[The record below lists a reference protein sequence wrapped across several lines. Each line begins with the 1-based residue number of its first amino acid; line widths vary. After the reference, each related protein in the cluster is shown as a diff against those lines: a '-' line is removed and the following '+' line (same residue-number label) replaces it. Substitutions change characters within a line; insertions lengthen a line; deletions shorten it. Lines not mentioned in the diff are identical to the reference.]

1 MQSLPVQI
9 AKTFVGDAFALVNGF
24 ARIVTHI
31 VMAPIERIAKA
42 CDVAGVLHERALRA
56 AVREEIKH
64 AWRTLSQASPK
75 AASTKP
81 HRSRRHSLFG
91 CLRSLGELT

>member
-24 ARIVTHI
+24 ARIITNV
-31 VMAPIERIAKA
+31 VMAPVERIAKA

-56 AVREEIKH
+56 TERGEIRQ
-64 AWRTLSQASPK
+64 AWRTLSQASPR
-75 AASTKP
+75 S
-81 HRSRRHSLFG
+81 HRSRRHGLFG
-91 CLRSLGELT
+91 CFRSLGELT

>member
-1 MQSLPVQI
+1 MQSLPVEI

-31 VMAPIERIAKA
+31 VMAPVERIARA

-56 AVREEIKH
+56 AERRQIRH
-64 AWRTLSQASPK
+64 AWHVLSREAPRPHPR
-75 AASTKP
+75 P
-81 HRSRRHSLFG
+81 HRARGRGLFG

>member
-24 ARIVTHI
+24 ARIVTHL
-31 VMAPIERIAKA
+31 VMAPVERIAKA

-56 AVREEIKH
+56 AAREEIKH
-64 AWRTLSQASPK
+64 AWRTLSQAS
-75 AASTKP
+75 ARP
-81 HRSRRHSLFG
+81 HRSRRHGLFG
-91 CLRSLGELT
+91 CFRSLGELT

>member
-9 AKTFVGDAFALVNGF
+9 AKTFVSDAFALVNGF
-24 ARIVTHI
+24 TRIVTNV
-31 VMAPIERIAKA
+31 VMAPVERIAKA

-56 AVREEIKH
+56 AEREGIRH

-75 AASTKP
+75 P
-81 HRSRRHSLFG
+81 HRSRRHGLFG
-91 CLRSLGELT
+91 CFRSLGELT

>member
-31 VMAPIERIAKA
+31 MMAPVQRIAKA

-56 AVREEIKH
+56 SERGEIRH
-64 AWRTLSQASPK
+64 LWRTLSQAS
-75 AASTKP
+75 SKP
-81 HRSRRHSLFG
+81 HRSRRHGLFG
-91 CLRSLGELT
+91 CFRSLGELT

>member
-9 AKTFVGDAFALVNGF
+9 AQEIAKNFVGDAFAVVNGF
-24 ARIVTHI
+24 ARIATHI
-31 VMAPIERIAKA
+31 VMAPVERIAKA
-42 CDVAGVLHERALRA
+42 CDVAGVLHERARCA

-64 AWRTLSQASPK
+64 AWRTLSQASPRQ
-75 AASTKP
+75 
-81 HRSRRHSLFG
+81 HRSRRHGLFS

>member
-24 ARIVTHI
+24 ARLATHI
-31 VMAPIERIAKA
+31 LMAPVERIAKA

-56 AVREEIKH
+56 AAREQIRH
-64 AWRTLSQASPK
+64 AWRVLSRDTA
-75 AASTKP
+75 KP
-81 HRSRRHSLFG
+81 HRSRRHRLLG